1 MPAGKPASAKGLT
14 DQKDS
19 MSDNLW
25 SAAALD
31 AKTQRQMNKQKEA
44 EERRKR
50 RQIEKL
56 EAEIEEME
64 GQIAQ
69 LETEMAD
76 EKNASDFEAMTKL
89 SREHEEV
96 SAKLEEAFEAW
107 TVLQE

>member
-1 MPAGKPASAKGLT
+1 
-14 DQKDS
+14 
-19 MSDNLW
+19 
-25 SAAALD
+25 
-31 AKTQRQMNKQKEA
+31 MNKQKEA

-89 SREHEEV
+89 SREHEKA
-96 SAKLEEAFEAW
+96 SAKLEEAFEEW